1 MKKLLIILLVLR
13 VAAPVSLAGYMWMRN
28 RGKDV
33 SSNFDKIVCGDI
45 YVPKVSVTP
54 VTPDCIIL
62 YTRYKYLLTARTFYG
77 TLRG

>member
-13 VAAPVSLAGYMWMRN
+13 VAAPVSLAGYMWIRN

-33 SSNFDKIVCGDI
+33 SLNFDKIVCGDI

-77 TLRG
+77 TRGG